1 MVKSPPRAR
10 KRKTRKRK
18 RTYPL
23 TVRSGHGQNI
33 VQERA
38 FLQREEVG
46 KKSETL
52 KESKRKILCDCSSS
66 GNSCCLFAVAAVA
79 RRTESVGERVG
90 CSRRTFRR
98 DSMTRDSGERERE
111 REGEVRHCCTLAFMS
126 EAFGPGLEG
135 SLDRDCRASRDDAVR
150 MMANRWLVG
159 GKLV

>member
-1 MVKSPPRAR
+1 MVKSPTRAR
-10 KRKTRKRK
+10 KRQKRENKRERK

-23 TVRSGHGQNI
+23 TVGSGHGQNI

-38 FLQREEVG
+38 FPKRKEVG

-52 KESKRKILCDCSSS
+52 KESKRKILCYCSRCSSS

-90 CSRRTFRR
+90 RSRQTFRR

-111 REGEVRHCCTLAFMS
+111 RERGSPLLHTSVYVRSFWTRS
-126 EAFGPGLEG
+126 
-135 SLDRDCRASRDDAVR
+135 
-150 MMANRWLVG
+150 
-159 GKLV
+159 

>member
-38 FLQREEVG
+38 FPQREEVG

-52 KESKRKILCDCSSS
+52 KESKRKILCYCSRCSSS
-66 GNSCCLFAVAAVA
+66 GNSCCLFAVAAAAVA

-90 CSRRTFRR
+90 RSSQTFRR
-98 DSMTRDSGERERE
+98 DSMTRDSGERERFA
-111 REGEVRHCCTLAFMS
+111 T
-126 EAFGPGLEG
+126 
-135 SLDRDCRASRDDAVR
+135 AVH
-150 MMANRWLVG
+150 
-159 GKLV
+159 